1 MIGNIGIE
9 EEHIDILNNIS
20 KFHFNFNEKDF
31 LEFVKNSLQMRKKGL
46 QYKA

>member
-1 MIGNIGIE
+1 MTHVHVEVVKSIKSVAERTNRYRY
-9 EEHIDILNNIS
+9 
-20 KFHFNFNEKDF
+20 F